1 MGKKMKQEMKQ
12 EMKARRQQGIRRI
25 VLLGALGPLFA
36 APAALAAE
44 SATTTV
50 TIKGT
55 VRASCSIGLENSSVT
70 LPPVDLAENQKPG
83 ETIPDVTPTK
93 IEVTGKCTGA
103 EKIKY
108 SLTAVSGTDGSCLA
122 PAEDKVIQ
130 LCLYNGE
137 KKLDFSGGKVPTIEN
152 QKNGELTLDIK
163 PAYGTTPKTGK
174 YSASLSIKVEPM

>member
-1 MGKKMKQEMKQ
+1 MGKKMKQEMK
-12 EMKARRQQGIRRI
+12 ARCQQGIRRI

-44 SATTTV
+44 SATTTI

-55 VRASCSIGLENSSVT
+55 VRASCSIGLKNSSVT
-70 LPPVDLAENQKPG
+70 LPPVDLVENQKPG

-108 SLTAVSGTDGSCLA
+108 SLKAVSGVDGSCLA
-122 PAEDKVIQ
+122 PAEGKVIQ
-130 LCLYNGE
+130 MCLYNGE
-137 KKLDFSGGKVPTIEN
+137 KKLDFTGGTVPTIEN

-163 PAYGTTPKTGK
+163 PAYGTAPKTGE